1 MRELT
6 KMTFKEA
13 KRQLEAE
20 GYEYLGCRDYCD
32 CWIDYW
38 CKPAREKGKFYV
50 AIVDGWWG
58 DHKPHIRL
66 WSAEQLERLK
76 TMLM

>member
-1 MRELT
+1 MR
-6 KMTFKEA
+6 KMTFAEA
-13 KRQLEAE
+13 KQQLEAE
-20 GYEYLGCRDYCD
+20 GYEYLGCRDILD
-32 CWIDYW
+32 CQMHYW
-38 CKPAREKGKFYV
+38 CKPAREEGGFYV

-58 DHKPHIRL
+58 DHKPRVRL